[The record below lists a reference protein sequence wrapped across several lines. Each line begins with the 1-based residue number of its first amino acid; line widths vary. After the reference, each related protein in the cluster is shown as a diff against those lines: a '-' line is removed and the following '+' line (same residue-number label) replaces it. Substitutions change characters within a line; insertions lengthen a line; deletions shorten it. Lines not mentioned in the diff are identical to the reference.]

1 MSVPSLDTVAIG
13 WPITRL
19 GVSFFPVYLA
29 TNGLPAIETG
39 NTSELV
45 VDELDEPSVNA
56 LRVRNPGD
64 KPLLVVEGEHFL
76 GGKQNRAVNVTVLVP
91 ALGDLE
97 IPVSCLE
104 QGRWGR
110 RRAARRDEAF
120 TATRVR
126 AAKNAG
132 VAASMRRSGSRD
144 GDQGAVWREVDEM
157 LNRASVQSAT
167 TAAADMNRAPHR
179 HQPSRTTT
187 IEKLVA
193 RGPLPGQCGI
203 VVVHG
208 RRVTA
213 MDLFGAP
220 HLLVAHW
227 GALVRSHL
235 LESPVANGKPSATMV
250 LEIVRRFSSA
260 QEQETPGVG
269 LGVEHRVA
277 DDRVTGHALTLNGA
291 LVHAAFFTGSPG
303 QGVRGRNRQDG

>member
-1 MSVPSLDTVAIG
+1 MNVPSLDTVAIG

-39 NTSELV
+39 EAAGLV

-64 KPLLVVEGEHFL
+64 KPVLVVEGEHFL

-91 ALGDLE
+91 SLRDLE

-104 QGRWGR
+104 QGRWGH

-157 LNRASVQSAT
+157 LGRSAVQST
-167 TAAADMNRAPHR
+167 TAAAADVKRAAH
-179 HQPSRTTT
+179 HGQPSRAAS
-187 IEKLVA
+187 IEKLAA

-208 RRVTA
+208 RWVTA

-220 HLLVAHW
+220 HLLAAHW
-227 GALVRSHL
+227 SALIRSHL
-235 LESPVANGKPSATMV
+235 LESPVATGKPSATAV
-250 LEIVRRFSSA
+250 LEVVRRFASA
-260 QEQETPGVG
+260 RAQETPGVG

-277 DDRVTGHALTLNGA
+277 DHRVTGHALTLNGA
-291 LVHAAFFTGSPG
+291 LVHAAFFTGNPG
-303 QGVRGRNRQDG
+303 E